1 VYFDSNGI
9 TPTIEND
16 YIIVDMECLQSATW
30 RELKENVGIFFI
42 PNAADSNEYY
52 IKDVQFYKY
61 VVGKNNVIIAPD
73 DPV

>member
-1 VYFDSNGI
+1 
-9 TPTIEND
+9 
-16 YIIVDMECLQSATW
+16 MECLQSATW

-42 PNAADSNEYY
+42 PNTADSNDYY